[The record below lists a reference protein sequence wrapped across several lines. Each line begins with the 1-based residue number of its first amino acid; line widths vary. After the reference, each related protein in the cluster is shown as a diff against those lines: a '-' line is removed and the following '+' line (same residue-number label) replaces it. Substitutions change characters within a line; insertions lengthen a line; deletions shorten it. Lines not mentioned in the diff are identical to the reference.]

1 MRSSLTI
8 RAAKGPLLPER
19 TFSSASA
26 MARLIKSGDMAC
38 RSTVLQIVLPS
49 PKAQR
54 GIFPMHGIA
63 YLPGHDR
70 VPILAGLA
78 RKRIGGTMEHDATR
92 FCIYFRPVA
101 ERGRMI
107 RIDNISNRDLELL
120 NGRRGFLKG
129 MLGAGAFVLSIHLM
143 PERMFAASGIA
154 GASDAMTKSPL
165 QPSVYLAIDSDGTA
179 YIIAHRTEM
188 GSGSRTALPRI
199 VADELDADW
208 SRVKLVQ
215 ATGDE
220 KYGDQDTDG
229 SHSVRSFFD
238 TLRESGATARL
249 MLIRAAAAQWNV
261 PPTECSTNLHTV
273 VHKASGKKLGYGELA
288 AAAAKLDVPKKED
301 LKLKSRSEWRYI
313 GKGTV
318 SYDLKDMCTGK
329 AGYGQDKHMEGM
341 LYASVARP
349 PVFGSSVKSV
359 DDKAALSVAGVKQ
372 TQAIEAFKPPIG
384 VQALGGVAVLA
395 DNTWAAMQGRKKLKI
410 EWEKSPHS
418 VWNSDAYRKE
428 LQETARKPGK
438 VVRENGNVEAA
449 FEKGGKIVEA
459 EYYAPM
465 LAHAAME
472 PPAAL
477 AVYRDGKVEA
487 WAATQNP
494 QGARDAIAQAVGLKK
509 EDVTVHVT
517 LLGGA
522 FGRKSFP
529 DFAVE
534 AAVLSKKTGK
544 PVKVV
549 WSREDDIK
557 FDVYHSVAA
566 MYMKAALGPDGKPV
580 AWLQRTVFPP
590 IGSTF
595 DPKNNYSDP
604 GELGLGFTDVPYA
617 LPSFRAENGP
627 ATTHTRI
634 GWFRSVANVY
644 HAFGIHSFADEVA
657 HAAGRDP
664 VEYLLQLLG
673 PDRVVP
679 RTELPKE
686 FPNYSGEYDQYPID
700 TSRHRRVL
708 TLAAEKAG
716 WGKQKPGNGYGI
728 GVAMHRSFLTY
739 VATVVQ
745 VQVDDAGKVRVNRV
759 DTALDAGTIVNPEM
773 IRQQVEGAAVMG
785 ISLSF
790 YGEITATN
798 GVIDQSNFDG
808 FQMARMNNSPRE
820 TNTYIVPSDAPPAGV
835 GEPPLPPFAPAL
847 CNAIFSATG
856 KRIRELPLS
865 KAGLV

>member
-1 MRSSLTI
+1 
-8 RAAKGPLLPER
+8 
-19 TFSSASA
+19 
-26 MARLIKSGDMAC
+26 
-38 RSTVLQIVLPS
+38 
-49 PKAQR
+49 
-54 GIFPMHGIA
+54 
-63 YLPGHDR
+63 
-70 VPILAGLA
+70 
-78 RKRIGGTMEHDATR
+78 
-92 FCIYFRPVA
+92 
-101 ERGRMI
+101 MI
-107 RIDNISNRDLELL
+107 RVENISNQDRELA
-120 NGRRGFLKG
+120 GSRRGFLKG
-129 MLGAGAFVLSIHLM
+129 MLGAGAFVLSIRLM
-143 PERMFAASGIA
+143 PEQLFAATA
-154 GASDAMTKSPL
+154 NATVADAFAKAPL
-165 QPSVYLAIDSDGTA
+165 QPNVYLAIDTDGTA
-179 YIIAHRTEM
+179 YIIAHRSEM

-229 SHSVRSFFD
+229 SHSVRGFFD

-249 MLIRAAAAQWNV
+249 MLIRAAAAQWGV
-261 PPTECSTNLHTV
+261 PVAECSTNLHTV
-273 VHKASGKKLGYGELA
+273 VHKASGKKLGYGDLA
-288 AAAAKLDVPKKED
+288 ATAAKLEVPKKED
-301 LKLKSRSEWRYI
+301 VKLKPRSEWRYI
-313 GKGTV
+313 GKGTS

-329 AGYGQDKHMEGM
+329 AAYGQDTRMEGM

-349 PVFGSSVKSV
+349 PVFGSAVKSV
-359 DDKAALSVAGVKQ
+359 EDKAALGVAGVKQ
-372 TQAIEAFKPPIG
+372 TATIEAFKPPIG
-384 VQALGGVAVLA
+384 FQALGGVAVLA

-418 VWNSDAYRKE
+418 VWNSDTYKKE

-438 VVRENGNVEAA
+438 VVRENGNVDEAFA
-449 FEKGGKIVEA
+449 KGGKIIEA

-465 LAHAAME
+465 LAHAPME

-477 AVYRDGKVEA
+477 AVFRDGKAEV
-487 WAATQNP
+487 WAPTQGP
-494 QGARDAIAQAVGLKK
+494 QGARDAVAQALGLKK

-517 LLGGA
+517 LLGGG

-549 WSREDDIK
+549 WSREDDIQ

-566 MYMKAALGPDGKPV
+566 MYMKAALGSDGKPT

-595 DPKNNYSDP
+595 DPSATYSDP
-604 GELGLGFTDVPYA
+604 GELGLGFTDVPFA
-617 LPSFRAENGP
+617 VANFRAENGP
-627 ATTHTRI
+627 AANHMRI

-644 HAFGIHSFADEVA
+644 HAFGIHSFADELA

-664 VEYLLQLLG
+664 VEYLQQLLG
-673 PDRVVP
+673 PDRLVP

-686 FPNYSGEYDQYPID
+686 FPNYGGNYEQYPID
-700 TSRHRRVL
+700 TARFRRVL
-708 TLAAEKAG
+708 TLAAEKAS

-745 VQVDDAGKVRVNRV
+745 VQVDDAGKVQIKRV
-759 DTALDAGTIVNPEM
+759 DTAVDAGTVVNPETVK
-773 IRQQVEGAAVMG
+773 QQFEGAAVMG
-785 ISLSF
+785 TSLAL

-798 GVIDQSNFDG
+798 GVLDQSNFDN
-808 FQMARMNNSPRE
+808 FQMARLNNAPRE
-820 TNTYIVPSDAPPAGV
+820 TNVYIVASDAPPAGI
-835 GEPPLPPFAPAL
+835 GEPGVPPFAPAL
-847 CNAIFSATG
+847 CNAIFAATG
-856 KRIRELPLS
+856 KRIRELPLA
-865 KAGLV
+865 KAGLA

>member
-1 MRSSLTI
+1 
-8 RAAKGPLLPER
+8 
-19 TFSSASA
+19 
-26 MARLIKSGDMAC
+26 
-38 RSTVLQIVLPS
+38 
-49 PKAQR
+49 
-54 GIFPMHGIA
+54 
-63 YLPGHDR
+63 
-70 VPILAGLA
+70 
-78 RKRIGGTMEHDATR
+78 
-92 FCIYFRPVA
+92 
-101 ERGRMI
+101 MI
-107 RIDNISNRDLELL
+107 HIENISNHDRELVS
-120 NGRRGFLKG
+120 GRRGFLKG
-129 MLGAGAFVLSIHLM
+129 MLGAGAFVLSVRLM
-143 PERMFAASGIA
+143 HEELFGAAA
-154 GASDAMTKSPL
+154 DATASDGMTKAAL
-165 QPSVYLAIDSDGTA
+165 QPNVYLAIDTDGNT
-179 YIIAHRTEM
+179 YIIAHRSEM

-208 SRVKLVQ
+208 ARVKLVQ

-249 MLIRAAAAQWNV
+249 MLVRAAAAQWGV
-261 PPTECSTNLHTV
+261 PPAECSTNVHTV
-273 VHKASGKKLGYGELA
+273 VHKTSGKKLGYGELA
-288 AAAAKLDVPKKED
+288 AAAAKLEVPKKED
-301 LKLKSRSEWRYI
+301 VKLKPRSEWRYI
-313 GKGTV
+313 GKGTA

-329 AGYGQDKHMEGM
+329 AGYGQDTRMEGM

-349 PVFGSSVKSV
+349 PVFGSGVKSV
-359 DDKAALSVAGVKQ
+359 DDKAALSVSGVKQ
-372 TQAIEAFKPPIG
+372 TETIAAFKPPIG
-384 VQALGGVAVLA
+384 FQALGGVAVLA

-418 VWNSDAYRKE
+418 VWNSDAYKKE

-438 VVRENGNVEAA
+438 VVRENGNVDEAFA
-449 FEKGGKIVEA
+449 KGGKIVEA
-459 EYYAPM
+459 EYYAPL
-465 LAHAAME
+465 LAHAPME

-477 AVYRDGKVEA
+477 AVYRDGKAEV
-487 WAATQNP
+487 WAPTQGP
-494 QGARDAIAQAVGLKK
+494 QGARDAVAQALGLKK

-517 LLGGA
+517 LLGGG

-566 MYMKAALGPDGKPV
+566 MYMKAALGPDGKPT

-595 DPKNNYSDP
+595 DASATYSDP
-604 GELGLGFTDVPYA
+604 GELGLGFTDVPFA
-617 LPSFRAENGP
+617 LANFRAENGP
-627 ATTHTRI
+627 APNHMRI

-679 RTELPKE
+679 RAELPKE
-686 FPNYSGEYDQYPID
+686 FPNYGGDYQLYPID
-700 TSRHRRVL
+700 TSRFRRVL
-708 TLAAEKAG
+708 TLAAEKSG
-716 WGKQKPGNGYGI
+716 WGKRKQGNGIGMGI
-728 GVAMHRSFLTY
+728 AMHRSFLTY

-745 VQVDDAGKVRVNRV
+745 AQVDDAGKVRVNRV
-759 DTALDAGTIVNPEM
+759 DTALDAGTVVNPETVK
-773 IRQQVEGAAVMG
+773 QQVEGAAVMG
-785 ISLSF
+785 TSLAF

-808 FQMARMNNSPRE
+808 FQMARMNNAPRE
-820 TNTYIVPSDAPPAGV
+820 TNAYIVPSDAPPAGI

-847 CNAIFSATG
+847 CNAVFAATG
-856 KRIRELPLS
+856 KRIRELPLA
-865 KAGLV
+865 KAGLA

>member
-1 MRSSLTI
+1 MN
-8 RAAKGPLLPER
+8 
-19 TFSSASA
+19 
-26 MARLIKSGDMAC
+26 
-38 RSTVLQIVLPS
+38 
-49 PKAQR
+49 
-54 GIFPMHGIA
+54 
-63 YLPGHDR
+63 
-70 VPILAGLA
+70 
-78 RKRIGGTMEHDATR
+78 RIT
-92 FCIYFRPVA
+92 
-101 ERGRMI
+101 
-107 RIDNISNRDLELL
+107 NISTRDHELM
-120 NGRRGFLKG
+120 GSRRGFLKG
-129 MLGAGAFVLSIHLM
+129 MLGAGAFVLSVRLM
-143 PERMFAASGIA
+143 PEDLFGATPSPTAAESMSKA
-154 GASDAMTKSPL
+154 QL
-165 QPSVYLAIDSDGTA
+165 QPSVYLAIDTDGTA
-179 YIIAHRTEM
+179 YIVAHRSEM

-208 SRVKLVQ
+208 TRVKLVQ

-238 TLRESGATARL
+238 TLREAGATARL
-249 MLIRAAAAQWNV
+249 MLVRAAAAQWGV
-261 PPTECSTNLHTV
+261 PATDCSTNLHTV

-288 AAAAKLDVPKKED
+288 AAAGKLEVPKKEEI
-301 LKLKSRSEWRYI
+301 KLKARSEWRYI
-313 GKGTV
+313 GKGTA

-329 AGYGQDKHMEGM
+329 ASYGQDTRMEGM
-341 LYASVARP
+341 LYASVAHP
-349 PVFGSSVKSV
+349 PVFGGSVKSI
-359 DDKAALSVAGVKQ
+359 DDKATLTVAGVKQ
-372 TQAIEAFKPPIG
+372 TEKIDAFKPPVG
-384 VQALGGVAVLA
+384 FQALGGVAVLA

-418 VWNSDAYRKE
+418 VWNSDAYKKE

-438 VVRENGNVEAA
+438 VVRENGNVDEAFA
-449 FEKGGKIVEA
+449 KGGKIVEA
-459 EYYAPM
+459 EYYAPL
-465 LAHAAME
+465 LAHASME

-477 AVYRDGKVEA
+477 AVYRDGKVQA

-494 QGARDAIAQAVGLKK
+494 QGARDAIAQALGLKK

-517 LLGGA
+517 LLGGG

-566 MYMKAALGPDGKPV
+566 MYMKAALAADGRPT

-595 DPKNNYSDP
+595 NPIETYSDP
-604 GELGLGFTDVPYA
+604 GELGLGFTDVPFA

-634 GWFRSVANVY
+634 GWFRSVANIY
-644 HAFGIHSFADEVA
+644 HAFGIQSFADELA

-673 PDRVVP
+673 PDRVIP
-679 RTELPKE
+679 RSELPKE
-686 FPNYSGEYDQYPID
+686 FPNYDGAYEQYPID
-700 TSRHRRVL
+700 TARFRRVL
-708 TLAAEKAG
+708 TLAAEKAS

-739 VATVVQ
+739 AATVVQ
-745 VQVDDAGKVRVNRV
+745 VQVGDAGQVRIIRV
-759 DTALDAGTIVNPEM
+759 DTALDAGTVVNPEM
-773 IRQQVEGAAVMG
+773 VKQQVEGAAVMG
-785 ISLSF
+785 TSLAL

-798 GVIDQSNFDG
+798 GVIDQSNFND
-808 FQMARMNNSPRE
+808 FQMARMNNAPRE
-820 TNTYIVPSDAPPAGV
+820 TNAYIVTSDAPPAGI

-847 CNAIFSATG
+847 CNAIFAATG

-865 KAGLV
+865 KAGLA